1 METNFRC
8 IQPKGAATMGSTME
22 STLRATFVQAR
33 AHGAA
38 LRHRVKHGMREGR
51 LMTTT
56 IVAFMTL
63 YMVAAYVLVNQG
75 LRYVHKL
82 PLLGPL
88 LTERM
93 LFLLF
98 FFFFLM
104 LVISNS
110 AITGISLFRRQETGW
125 HLSLPMPH
133 SSIVLWRTVE
143 GLLLSSWG
151 LLLLSAPILVAF
163 GNVLGGTTS
172 FYVMSILSVIA
183 LISVASN
190 ISSWLLLFIVRCYR
204 PWWLKAAGVL
214 GVLLVIVISWQ
225 IRQQQGARLISS
237 DVAANVNQLLR
248 HTRICTHPL
257 LPSSWVAE
265 VVISSGRGLYDR
277 SWFYLLTLTSY
288 ALVVW
293 LLTRWLAGRFFYDT
307 WNISMARMEGR
318 LLAKGQQV
326 FGTRSH
332 RGLRMLLSGLKRQTQ
347 ALVMKD
353 VRIFLREPMQWGQC
367 ALIFGLLLVYTSNL
381 RHLSYNYKDPL
392 WSSITSY
399 LNLTVCCL
407 AMSTL
412 STRFVFP
419 QFSLE
424 GQRLWILGLAPF
436 PLTKVLS
443 QKLILN
449 VAVVTPVTTLLV
461 MISSF
466 SLKLSMERSAFFVM
480 AIVLQTI
487 GLNTLALS
495 LGALLPNFRE
505 TNSAKIVSGFGGT
518 LCLVLSFFYI
528 VLSVGI
534 LIVPAVQRHALAAKN
549 VVLPEFGQM
558 ELASLGMVFILTV
571 FSGGLPYFFAF
582 HRTKR
587 LANLGNP

>member
-1 METNFRC
+1 
-8 IQPKGAATMGSTME
+8 
-22 STLRATFVQAR
+22 
-33 AHGAA
+33 
-38 LRHRVKHGMREGR
+38 
-51 LMTTT
+51 MTVT
-56 IVAFMTL
+56 ITAFMAL

-75 LRYVHKL
+75 LLFVHKL

-110 AITGISLFRRQETGW
+110 AITGISLFRKLETGW

-151 LLLLSAPILVAF
+151 LLLLSAPILAAF
-163 GNVLGGTTS
+163 GNVLEATFS
-172 FYVMSILSVIA
+172 FYVVSLLAVIA

-204 PWWLKAAGVL
+204 PWWLKVAAGL
-214 GVLLVIVISWQ
+214 GVVLIFTISWQ
-225 IRQQQGARLISS
+225 IREQQSARLISS

-248 HTRICTHPL
+248 HTKICTHPL

-265 VVISSGRGLYDR
+265 VVISSGRGLHER
-277 SWFYLLTLTSY
+277 SAFYLLTLTSY

-307 WNISMARMEGR
+307 WNMALARVEGR
-318 LLAKGQQV
+318 QMTKGQQV
-326 FGTRSH
+326 FGKRSH
-332 RGLRMLLSGLKRQTQ
+332 RGLRLLLSGLKRQTQ

-353 VRIFLREPMQWGQC
+353 ARIFLREPMQWGQC

-443 QKLILN
+443 QKLFLN
-449 VAVVTPVTTLLV
+449 IAVVTPVTTLLV
-461 MISSF
+461 IISSL
-466 SLKLSMERSAFFVM
+466 SLKLTMERSAFFVM
-480 AIVLQTI
+480 AIILQTV
-487 GLNTLALS
+487 GLNALALA

-528 VLSVGI
+528 VLTVGI
-534 LIVPAVQRHALAAKN
+534 LIVPAVHRHASSAKGIE
-549 VVLPEFGQM
+549 LPELGQM
-558 ELASLGMVFILTV
+558 ELASLGAVFILTV

>member
-1 METNFRC
+1 
-8 IQPKGAATMGSTME
+8 ME
-22 STLRATFVQAR
+22 STLRATYAQAR
-33 AHGAA
+33 VHGAA
-38 LRHRVKHGMREGR
+38 LRHRVRHGMAEGR

-56 IVAFMTL
+56 IAGFMAL
-63 YMVAAYVLVNQG
+63 YMAAAYVLVNHG
-75 LRYVHKL
+75 LHFVHNL

-93 LFLLF
+93 LYLLF

-151 LLLLSAPILVAF
+151 LLLLSAPILAAF
-163 GNVLGGTTS
+163 GNVLEADAL
-172 FYVMSILSVIA
+172 FYVQSLLAVIA

-190 ISSWLLLFIVRCYR
+190 ISSWILLFIVRCYR
-204 PWWLKAAGVL
+204 PWWLKAA
-214 GVLLVIVISWQ
+214 VLLGIILMLAISWQ
-225 IRQQQGARLISS
+225 IRGQQGGRVISG

-248 HTRICTHPL
+248 HTKLCTHPL

-265 VVISSGRGLYDR
+265 VVIASGRGLPGR
-277 SWFYLLTLTSY
+277 SWFYLLTLISY

-293 LLTRWLAGRFFYDT
+293 LLTRWLAGRIFYDT
-307 WNISMARMEGR
+307 WNMAMARMEGR
-318 LLAKGQQV
+318 QLANGQKA
-326 FGTRSH
+326 FGA
-332 RGLRMLLSGLKRQTQ
+332 RGGSGMRRWFSVISRQAQ

-367 ALIFGLLLVYTSNL
+367 ALIFGLLLLYTSNL
-381 RHLSYNYKDPL
+381 RHLSYNYRDPL

-424 GQRLWILGLAPF
+424 GQRLWILGLAPY

-443 QKLILN
+443 QKLWLN
-449 VAVVTPVTTLLV
+449 VLVVTPITTLLV
-461 MISSF
+461 IISSL
-466 SLKLSMERSAFFVM
+466 SLKLTLERSTFFII
-480 AIVLQTI
+480 AIVMQTI
-487 GLNTLALS
+487 GLNALALS

-518 LCLVLSFFYI
+518 LCLVVSFFYI
-528 VLSVGI
+528 VLTVGI
-534 LIVPAVQRHALAAKN
+534 LVVPAVHRHAALVKG
-549 VVLPEFGQM
+549 VVLPEFGPR
-558 ELASLGMVFILTV
+558 ELGSLVAVFILTV
-571 FSGGLPYFFAF
+571 FSGGVPYFFAF

>member
-1 METNFRC
+1 MEFPLHRPC
-8 IQPKGAATMGSTME
+8 GCCDDGSSME
-22 STLRATFVQAR
+22 STLRATFIQAR
-33 AHGAA
+33 VHGAA
-38 LRHRVKHGMREGR
+38 LRHRLRHGMEEGR
-51 LMTTT
+51 LMTVT
-56 IVAFMTL
+56 ITAFMAL

-75 LRYVHKL
+75 LLFVHKL

-110 AITGISLFRRQETGW
+110 AITGISLFRKLETGW

-151 LLLLSAPILVAF
+151 LLLLSAPILAAF
-163 GNVLGGTTS
+163 GNVLEATFS
-172 FYVMSILSVIA
+172 FYVVSLLAVIA

-204 PWWLKAAGVL
+204 PWWLKVAAGL
-214 GVLLVIVISWQ
+214 GVVLIFTISWQ
-225 IRQQQGARLISS
+225 IREQQSARLISS

-248 HTRICTHPL
+248 HTKICTHPL

-265 VVISSGRGLYDR
+265 VVISSGRGLHER
-277 SWFYLLTLTSY
+277 SAFYLLTLTSY

-307 WNISMARMEGR
+307 WNMALARVEGR
-318 LLAKGQQV
+318 QMTKGQQV
-326 FGTRSH
+326 FGKRSH
-332 RGLRMLLSGLKRQTQ
+332 RGLRLLLSGLKRQTQ

-353 VRIFLREPMQWGQC
+353 ARIFLREPMQWGQC

-443 QKLILN
+443 QKLFLN
-449 VAVVTPVTTLLV
+449 IAVVTPVTTLLV
-461 MISSF
+461 IISSL
-466 SLKLSMERSAFFVM
+466 SLKLTMERSAFFVM
-480 AIVLQTI
+480 AIILQTV
-487 GLNTLALS
+487 GLNALALA

-528 VLSVGI
+528 VLTVGI
-534 LIVPAVQRHALAAKN
+534 LIIPAVHRHASSAKGIE
-549 VVLPEFGQM
+549 LPELGQM
-558 ELASLGMVFILTV
+558 ELASLGAVFILTV

>member
-1 METNFRC
+1 M
-8 IQPKGAATMGSTME
+8 
-22 STLRATFVQAR
+22 TF
-33 AHGAA
+33 
-38 LRHRVKHGMREGR
+38 
-51 LMTTT
+51 T
-56 IVAFMTL
+56 IVAFMGL
-63 YMVAAYVLVNQG
+63 YMLAAYLLVNQG
-75 LRYVHKL
+75 LRFVHNL
-82 PLLGPL
+82 PLLGPM

-93 LFLLF
+93 LYLLF

-151 LLLLSAPILVAF
+151 LLLLSAPILAAF
-163 GNVLGGTTS
+163 GNVLEASPS
-172 FYVMSILSVIA
+172 FYVLSLLAVVA

-190 ISSWLLLFIVRCYR
+190 MSSWLLLLVVRCYR
-204 PWWLKAAGVL
+204 PWWLKVAVVL
-214 GVLLVIVISWQ
+214 GVAVVIGISWQ
-225 IRQQQGARLISS
+225 IRGQQTAQLISG
-237 DVAANVNQLLR
+237 DVAANVNQLLQ
-248 HTRICTHPL
+248 HTKVCTHPL

-265 VVISSGRGLYDR
+265 VVISSGRGLPGR
-277 SWFYLLTLTSY
+277 SWFYLLTLMSY

-307 WNISMARMEGR
+307 WNMAMARMEGR
-318 LLAKGQQV
+318 QLTKGQQV
-326 FGTRSH
+326 FGKRSR
-332 RGLRMLLSGLKRQTQ
+332 RGLRMFLLGLRRQTQ

-381 RHLSYNYKDPL
+381 RHLSYNYKDAI

-419 QFSLE
+419 QFSME

-443 QKLILN
+443 QKLWLN
-449 VAVVTPVTTLLV
+449 VCVVTPVTALLV
-461 MISSF
+461 IISSM
-466 SLKLSMERSAFFVM
+466 SLKLSFERSSFFVI
-480 AIVLQTI
+480 AIIMQTI
-487 GLNTLALS
+487 GLNALALS

-534 LIVPAVQRHALAAKN
+534 LVVPAVHRHAAVAKGVN
-549 VVLPEFGQM
+549 VPEFGA
-558 ELASLGMVFILTV
+558 LDFGALSVLFILTV
-571 FSGGLPYFFAF
+571 LSGGMPYFFALQ
-582 HRTKR
+582 RTKR

>member
-1 METNFRC
+1 M
-8 IQPKGAATMGSTME
+8 
-22 STLRATFVQAR
+22 TF
-33 AHGAA
+33 
-38 LRHRVKHGMREGR
+38 
-51 LMTTT
+51 T
-56 IVAFMTL
+56 IVAFMGL
-63 YMVAAYVLVNQG
+63 YMLAAYLLVNQG
-75 LRYVHKL
+75 LRFVHNL
-82 PLLGPL
+82 PLLGPM

-93 LFLLF
+93 LYLLF
-98 FFFFLM
+98 FFFFIM

-151 LLLLSAPILVAF
+151 LLLLSAPILAAF
-163 GNVLGGTTS
+163 GNVLEASPS
-172 FYVMSILSVIA
+172 FYVLSLLAVVA

-190 ISSWLLLFIVRCYR
+190 MSSWLLLLVVRCYR
-204 PWWLKAAGVL
+204 PWWLKVAAVL
-214 GVLLVIVISWQ
+214 GVAVVIGISWQ
-225 IRQQQGARLISS
+225 IRGQQTAQLISG
-237 DVAANVNQLLR
+237 DVAANVNQLLY
-248 HTRICTHPL
+248 HTKVCTHPL

-265 VVISSGRGLYDR
+265 VVISSGRGLPGR

-307 WNISMARMEGR
+307 WNMAMARMEGR
-318 LLAKGQQV
+318 QLAKGQQV
-326 FGTRSH
+326 FGTRTR
-332 RGLRMLLSGLKRQTQ
+332 RGLRMLLLPFRRQTQ

-419 QFSLE
+419 QFSME

-436 PLTKVLS
+436 PLTRVLS
-443 QKLILN
+443 QKLWLN
-449 VAVVTPVTTLLV
+449 VCVVTPVTTLLV
-461 MISSF
+461 IISSM
-466 SLKLSMERSAFFVM
+466 SLKLSFERSAFFVI
-480 AIVLQTI
+480 AIIVQTI
-487 GLNTLALS
+487 GLNALALS

-528 VLSVGI
+528 VLTVGI
-534 LIVPAVQRHALAAKN
+534 LVVPAVHRHAAIAKG
-549 VVLPEFGQM
+549 VDFPEFGP
-558 ELASLGMVFILTV
+558 LDLGALSVLFILTV
-571 FSGGLPYFFAF
+571 VAGGIPYFSAF

>member
-1 METNFRC
+1 
-8 IQPKGAATMGSTME
+8 
-22 STLRATFVQAR
+22 
-33 AHGAA
+33 
-38 LRHRVKHGMREGR
+38 
-51 LMTTT
+51 MTVT
-56 IVAFMTL
+56 IVSFMAL

-75 LRYVHKL
+75 LRFVHKL

-151 LLLLSAPILVAF
+151 LLLLSAPILAAF
-163 GNVLGGTTS
+163 GNVLEATVS
-172 FYVMSILSVIA
+172 FYVVSLLAVVA

-204 PWWLKAAGVL
+204 PWWLKLAAVVGV
-214 GVLLVIVISWQ
+214 VLVFVISWQ
-225 IRQQQGARLISS
+225 IREQQGARLISG
-237 DVAANVNQLLR
+237 DVASNVNQLLR
-248 HTRICTHPL
+248 HTKICTHPL

-265 VVISSGRGLYDR
+265 VVISSGRGLHER
-277 SWFYLLTLTSY
+277 SAFYLLTLASY

-307 WNISMARMEGR
+307 WNMAMARIEGR
-318 LLAKGQQV
+318 QMVKGQKV
-326 FGTRSH
+326 FGKRTH
-332 RGLRMLLSGLKRQTQ
+332 RGLRTLLSGLKGQTQ

-381 RHLSYNYKDPL
+381 RHLSYNYKDAM

-419 QFSLE
+419 QFSME

-443 QKLILN
+443 QKLFLN
-449 VAVVTPVTTLLV
+449 IAVVTPVTTLLV
-461 MISSF
+461 IISSL
-466 SLKLSMERSAFFVM
+466 SLKLTMERSAFFVM
-480 AIVLQTI
+480 AIILQTV
-487 GLNTLALS
+487 GLNALALA

-528 VLSVGI
+528 VLTVGI
-534 LIVPAVQRHALAAKN
+534 LVVPAVHRHASMSKGI
-549 VVLPEFGQM
+549 VLPELGQM
-558 ELASLGMVFILTV
+558 ELASLGAVFILTV

>member
-1 METNFRC
+1 
-8 IQPKGAATMGSTME
+8 ME
-22 STLRATFVQAR
+22 STLRATFAQAR
-33 AHGAA
+33 VHGAA
-38 LRHRVKHGMREGR
+38 LRHRVRQGVLEGR

-56 IVAFMTL
+56 IAAFMAL
-63 YMVAAYVLVNQG
+63 YMVAAYILVNHG
-75 LRYVHKL
+75 LHFVHNL

-93 LFLLF
+93 LYLLF

-163 GNVLGGTTS
+163 GNVLDANAS
-172 FYVMSILSVIA
+172 FYVQSLLAVIA

-190 ISSWLLLFIVRCYR
+190 ISSWLLLFVVRCYR
-204 PWWLKAAGVL
+204 PWWLKAAMAL
-214 GVLLVIVISWQ
+214 GILLVVAISWQ
-225 IRQQQGARLISS
+225 IREQQTTRLISS

-248 HTRICTHPL
+248 HTKLCTHPL

-265 VVISSGRGLYDR
+265 VVISSGRGLPGR
-277 SWFYLLTLTSY
+277 SWFYLLTLISY

-293 LLTRWLAGRFFYDT
+293 LLTRWLAGRIFYDT
-307 WNISMARMEGR
+307 WNMAMARMEGR
-318 LLAKGQQV
+318 QLARGQKV
-326 FGTRSH
+326 FGARGHS
-332 RGLRMLLSGLKRQTQ
+332 GLRRWFSVMGRQTQ

-381 RHLSYNYKDPL
+381 RHLSYNYRDPL

-424 GQRLWILGLAPF
+424 GQRLWILGLAPY

-443 QKLILN
+443 QKLWLN
-449 VAVVTPVTTLLV
+449 VCVVTPVTTLLV
-461 MISSF
+461 IISSF
-466 SLKLSMERSAFFVM
+466 SLKLSVERSAFFVM
-480 AIVLQTI
+480 AIMMQTV
-487 GLNTLALS
+487 GLNALALS

-528 VLSVGI
+528 VLTVGV
-534 LIVPAVQRHALAAKN
+534 LIVPAVHRHAALAKGL
-549 VVLPEFGQM
+549 VFPELGRP
-558 ELASLGMVFILTV
+558 EILSLMAVFILTV
-571 FSGGLPYFFAF
+571 FSGGVPYFFAF